1 LRLFL
6 STADASG
13 DMHAAALIEALR
25 KRALDLH
32 AFGLG
37 GSALEAAGFT
47 PVVPQSELAIAGLV
61 EVLGSVPRV
70 LGAYMR
76 LRRAL
81 TGSPRPD
88 LAVFVDSPDLNLP
101 LASVAKRAG
110 VPVLYYVAPQVWAWR
125 PGRVRKLARRT
136 DAVAVIFPFE
146 EPILRAAGVNARFVG
161 HPLVE
166 RLAPLVQML
175 APLGGGVGRDALA
188 RELGLDP
195 ARPVLGLLP
204 GSRHNEVERNWPVLR
219 ETARLLH
226 EAMPELQ
233 IQLVVASTLVAGE
246 FDAPDWVRVVS
257 GRSHHAM
264 AVSTC
269 LISAAGTAT
278 VEAAILGVPLVV
290 AHVTSPVTFELARRI
305 ARVPSS
311 CMVNLI
317 AGAGVVPERIQAH
330 ARPAALAALVARLLC
345 DPAAREQMR
354 RDLAAA
360 VALLG
365 PPGAAD
371 RAADLALEVAGR
383 A

>member
-1 LRLFL
+1 MRVFL

-13 DMHAAALIEALR
+13 DLHAAALVEALR
-25 KRALDLH
+25 KRALDLDV
-32 AFGLG
+32 FGLG
-37 GSALEAAGFT
+37 GSALAAAGFRSI
-47 PVVPQSELAIAGLV
+47 VPQSELAIAGLV

-70 LGAYMR
+70 LGAYTR

-81 TGSPRPD
+81 TESPRPE
-88 LAVFVDSPDLNLP
+88 LAIFVDSPDLNLP
-101 LASVAKRAG
+101 LASVAKRSS

-161 HPLVE
+161 HPLVD
-166 RLAPLVQML
+166 RLA
-175 APLGGGVGRDALA
+175 DLA
-188 RELGLDP
+188 RGTGREELARALGLDP
-195 ARPVLGLLP
+195 ALPVLGLLP
-204 GSRHNEVERNWPVLR
+204 GSRHNEVERNWPILR

-226 EAMPELQ
+226 ESMPELQ
-233 IQLVVASTLVAGE
+233 IQLVVASTLAAGD
-246 FDAPDWVRVVS
+246 FDVPPWIRVVR
-257 GRSHHAM
+257 GRSHDAM

-278 VEAAILGVPLVV
+278 VEAAVLGVPLLV

-317 AGAGVVPERIQAH
+317 AGDGVVPERVQAH
-330 ARPAALAALVARLLC
+330 ARPAALAALAAGLLR
-345 DPAAREQMR
+345 DPAAREAMR
-354 RDLAAA
+354 AGLARA
-360 VALLG
+360 VATLG
-365 PPGAAD
+365 PPGAAE
-371 RAADLALEVAGR
+371 RVADLALEVAGR

>member
-1 LRLFL
+1 VFL

-13 DMHAAALIEALR
+13 DMHAAALVLALR
-25 KRALDLH
+25 KRALELDV
-32 AFGLG
+32 FGLG
-37 GSALEAAGFT
+37 GSALSAAGFR

-70 LGAYMR
+70 LGAYTR

-81 TGSPRPD
+81 SQAPRPD
-88 LAVFVDSPDLNLP
+88 LAIFVDSPDLNLP
-101 LASVAKRAG
+101 LARVAKQSG
-110 VPVLYYVAPQVWAWR
+110 VPVLYYIAPQVWAWR

-161 HPLVE
+161 HPLVD
-166 RLAPLVQML
+166 RLA
-175 APLGGGVGRDALA
+175 GFTRGRSRDELA

-219 ETARLLH
+219 ETACLLRA
-226 EAMPELQ
+226 AMPELQ
-233 IQLVVASTLVAGE
+233 VQLVVASTLEASHFE
-246 FDAPDWVRVVS
+246 KPDWLRVVR
-257 GRSHHAM
+257 GRSHDAM

-278 VEAAILGVPLVV
+278 VEAAVLGVPLVV
-290 AHVTSPVTFELARRI
+290 AHVTSALTFELARRI

-330 ARPAALAALVARLLC
+330 ARPAALAALVARLLR
-345 DPAAREQMR
+345 DPAERDAMRAR
-354 RDLAAA
+354 LADA
-360 VALLG
+360 VAALG
-365 PPGAAD
+365 PPGAAE
-371 RAADLALEVAGR
+371 RVADLALEVR
-383 A
+383 DRS

>member
-1 LRLFL
+1 MRIFL

-13 DMHAAALIEALR
+13 DMHAAALVAALR
-25 KRALDLH
+25 KRALDLEV
-32 AFGLG
+32 FGLG
-37 GSALEAAGFT
+37 GRALEAVGFT

-70 LGAYMR
+70 LGAYTR

-88 LAVFVDSPDLNLP
+88 LAIFVDSPDLNLP
-101 LASVAKRAG
+101 LASVAKRSG

-125 PGRVRKLARRT
+125 SGRVRKLARRT

-146 EPILRAAGVNARFVG
+146 EPILREAGVNAHFVG
-161 HPLVE
+161 HPLVD
-166 RLAPLVQML
+166 RLSD
-175 APLGGGVGRDALA
+175 LGRGSGREELA

-204 GSRHNEVERNWPVLR
+204 GSRHNEVERNWPILR
-219 ETARLLH
+219 ETASLLR
-226 EAMPELQ
+226 ASIPGLQ
-233 IQLVVASTLVAGE
+233 IQLIVASTLDQQD
-246 FDAPDWVRVVS
+246 FHAPDWLRVVR
-257 GRSHHAM
+257 GRSHDAM

-278 VEAAILGVPLVV
+278 IEAAVLGVPLVV
-290 AHVTSPVTFELARRI
+290 AHVTSPLTFELARRL

-317 AGAGVVPERIQAH
+317 AGAGVVPERIQQH
-330 ARPAALAALVARLLC
+330 ARPAALAAVVSRLIA
-345 DPAAREQMR
+345 DPAARAEMR
-354 RDLAAA
+354 AGLAAA

-371 RAADLALEVAGR
+371 RVADLALEVAGH

>member
-1 LRLFL
+1 MFL

-13 DMHAAALIEALR
+13 DMHAAALVEALH
-25 KRALDLH
+25 KSSPGLEV
-32 AFGLG
+32 FGLG
-37 GSALEAAGFT
+37 GSALEAVGFT
-47 PVVPQSELAIAGLV
+47 PVVKQSELAIAGLV

-70 LGAYMR
+70 LGAYTR

-81 TGSPRPD
+81 TETPRPD
-88 LAVFVDSPDLNLP
+88 LAILVDSPDLNLP
-101 LASVAKRAG
+101 LASVAKRSG
-110 VPVLYYVAPQVWAWR
+110 VPVLYYIAPQVWAWR
-125 PGRVRKLARRT
+125 SGRVRKLARRT

-146 EPILRAAGVNARFVG
+146 EPILRRAGVNAHFLG
-161 HPLVE
+161 HPLVD
-166 RLAPLVQML
+166 RLAGL
-175 APLGGGVGRDALA
+175 ARGVDRDALA

-219 ETARLLH
+219 ETACLLH
-226 EAMPELQ
+226 DAIPGLQ
-233 IQLVVASTLVAGE
+233 VQLVVASTLEADS
-246 FDAPDWVRVVS
+246 FDAPDWLRVVR
-257 GRSHHAM
+257 GRSHAAM

-278 VEAAILGVPLVV
+278 VEAAVLGVPLIV
-290 AHVTSPVTFELARRI
+290 AHATSPITFELARRI

-330 ARPAALAALVARLLC
+330 ARPAALAALAARLLL
-345 DPAAREQMR
+345 DPTARAEMR
-354 RDLAAA
+354 TGLAAA
-360 VALLG
+360 VSTLG
-365 PPGAAD
+365 APGSAERVAK
-371 RAADLALEVAGR
+371 LALEVAGR